1 MVSLVSFFDLCQDPQ
16 NRWPYYSSISTLTQE
31 RADIITAL
39 ETTGKGAY
47 GFTTLF
53 GPLDH
58 HSAGHDDFTRLL
70 TYHSRPVFSSAS
82 DVIPGSARYMIGAKI
97 HQLSLGGSGIS
108 GQSYRHLLLHD
119 DNVDDVSLSGSYS
132 SGDVVPGACL
142 VSQIFPGDYEWPV
155 GDVMAL
161 INGSHVAVGASFSAF
176 IVTLTSLTQAWDAL
190 YLSQQPVRSYHMSY
204 LYNRYDEKQWDE
216 PPQLP
221 VSHRDVTPL
230 LLSQE
235 SSISAM
241 AQSLVACLNQQSA
254 NPLWLEGNN
263 WYVATS
269 NSSFMDY
276 RLTNGLVVLSHE
288 IIRMAGLLTRCV
300 DYHAGTSEDPRS
312 PQYPKI
318 MEGLR
323 QTLHRLS
330 WTGDYVGHQSCGVE
344 DAWSHTS
351 QYALTLYHQT
361 QLLDRLIAI
370 FCEYF
375 YITEPAPRDIRT
387 LLQHASS

>member
-1 MVSLVSFFDLCQDPQ
+1 MISLVSFFDLCQDPQ
-16 NRWPYYSSISTLTQE
+16 NRWPYYSYISTLNQE
-31 RADIITAL
+31 RAGIIDAL

-58 HSAGHDDFTRLL
+58 QSAGHDDFARLL

-82 DVIPGSARYMIGAKI
+82 DDIPGSARYMIGAKI

-108 GQSYRHLLLHD
+108 GQSYRHLLLND
-119 DNVDDVSLSGSYS
+119 SDINDVSLSGSYS

-161 INGSHVAVGASFSAF
+161 INGSHIAVGASFSAF
-176 IVTLTSLTQAWDAL
+176 ISTLTSLTRAWDAL
-190 YLSQQPVRSYHMSY
+190 YLSQQPIRAFHRSY
-204 LYNRYDEKQWDE
+204 LYPRCDEKQWDE

-254 NPLWLEGNN
+254 NPLWYKGDNG
-263 WYVATS
+263 YVATS
-269 NSSFMDY
+269 NSSFIEY
-276 RLTNGLVVLSHE
+276 RLTNGLIVLSHE

-300 DYHAGTSEDPRS
+300 DYHASRSDDPRS

-330 WTGDYVGHQSCGVE
+330 WTGDYIGQQSGGVE
-344 DAWSHTS
+344 DAWAHTS
-351 QYALTLYHQT
+351 QYALTAYQQT
-361 QLLDRLIAI
+361 QYLGQLIAI

-375 YITEPAPRDIRT
+375 YITEPMPRDTRT
-387 LLQHASS
+387 LLQHAGT